1 MKKQLLTLLSCLL
14 LLNLSGCV
22 AVAVVDAAV
31 GVTTTVVE
39 GTVDV
44 VDAVTPDVFSD
55 DEDDNEDEDE
65 DEDE

>member
-1 MKKQLLTLLSCLL
+1 MKNYLKILFAFILIFP
-14 LLNLSGCV
+14 LSGCV

-31 GVTTTVVE
+31 SVTTTVVE

-55 DEDDNEDEDE
+55 DDEEEENKD
-65 DEDE
+65 